1 MNKRKFGRAFASRTL
16 MLPWNACFEQS
27 FNLKLMG
34 CFIMLKK
41 SQRKLFTLSH
51 VLVYMF
57 IKEHRD
63 ERKME
68 QLQQPGGRR

>member
-41 SQRKLFTLSH
+41 SQRQLFTLSQADSNDPH
-51 VLVYMF
+51 KQSSLGAPIDKSRAY
-57 IKEHRD
+57 
-63 ERKME
+63 
-68 QLQQPGGRR
+68 